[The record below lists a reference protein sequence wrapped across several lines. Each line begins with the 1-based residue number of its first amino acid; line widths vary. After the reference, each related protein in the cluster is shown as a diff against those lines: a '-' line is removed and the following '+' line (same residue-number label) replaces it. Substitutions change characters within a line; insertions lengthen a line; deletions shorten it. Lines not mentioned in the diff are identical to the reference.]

1 MLTEYSPRGCTP
13 YCRIFFFLICF
24 IWLFMLF
31 QDQTYMMGVY
41 VPSYGVR
48 LSSPKVANLPRFQI
62 MAPTASCQAPK
73 QMSLSTTPAVDW
85 VWWAGLVPCSEAAA
99 KQCASWGTVRCLS
112 TKGREVHDWIVS
124 CCKCDFPYVSELSVS
139 PPQTGC
145 LKNRTDSQIM
155 SVPGSPKSAYSS
167 HRMEQETK
175 EMFWL
180 WMLIMCCDF
189 FLLLFFYF

>member
-13 YCRIFFFLICF
+13 DCRIFSFLICF

-48 LSSPKVANLPRFQI
+48 LSSPKVANLPRLQV
-62 MAPTASCQAPK
+62 MAPTPSCQVPE

-99 KQCASWGTVRCLS
+99 KQCASWGTVRRLS
-112 TKGREVHDWIVS
+112 TKGMTELFHVANVIFHMPVNWVWVHHRLVVWRTEQTAKLWVS
-124 CCKCDFPYVSELSVS
+124 LGHPSLPTV
-139 PPQTGC
+139 QTGW
-145 LKNRTDSQIM
+145 NRRQKKCFDS
-155 SVPGSPKSAYSS
+155 GC
-167 HRMEQETK
+167 
-175 EMFWL
+175 W
-180 WMLIMCCDF
+180 
-189 FLLLFFYF
+189 